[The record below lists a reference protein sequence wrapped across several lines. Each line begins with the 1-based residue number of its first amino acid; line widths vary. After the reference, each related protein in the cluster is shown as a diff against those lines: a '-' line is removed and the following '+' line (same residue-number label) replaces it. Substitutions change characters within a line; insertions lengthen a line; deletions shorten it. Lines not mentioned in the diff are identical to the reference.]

1 MRRTIWTGTLRLTPP
16 STTSKWPPP
25 NIGLERDD
33 LECVSPQL
41 NPASWKQIYGVM
53 SRRTIGGG
61 RVLGS
66 GRTLGPPAPP
76 PKSSSPVPARL
87 VSPSASSLSLNTS
100 ASEGSTPPSSDTQDI
115 AARISVDNGAPDL
128 ATAAAA
134 AGDRLVCP
142 ICNEEMVTLLQLNRH
157 LDDAHKEIEEEQQD
171 EVKDWFKQQM
181 VKAKKFQ
188 PLAVLNQKLKGLDVF
203 ESNHDISRS
212 GTPTPRIAST
222 VDAKDSAPP
231 PTPPKP
237 TQTIIDPDDV
247 ITKQHWQKRT
257 GNDVCADPACGK
269 RLGSATTG
277 IVNCRH
283 CGKLFC
289 EEDTMYQMKLSRSA
303 QHEPVR
309 GLWYRVCETCYKS
322 REGYMDRH
330 GVERDRM
337 NEFEAIRRKRLSH
350 KEMEVSR
357 LEKRLTRLTHLL
369 ANPPDE
375 IPQPTPNKRWSLN
388 WVPTDPRKALEQSIV
403 AWQDDA
409 EVQRCPYCQQDFTQY
424 TFRRHHCR
432 TCGKVVCGDPVTA
445 CSTLVGLSVA
455 TTNSRLRVTEKPPP
469 DDTISLDIRLCKDCK
484 HTIFSHRDFQ
494 ASLTSP
500 SIEAF
505 TRAYNN
511 LVQFE
516 RGIRLLMPRFQKLLQ
531 ALQDPDRPPSA
542 AQLTDASRTRKRLM
556 DSFSQYDTAARRI
569 RDLPSQ
575 SATQLKL
582 QKAIYQN
589 ATQFLHLHMLPLKS
603 LPKVLKHATPHGAGS
618 SRPGGSEFSNPRAS
632 LAILN
637 RNRSAHHMRHDSSSN
652 ISVASFASSSRV
664 SELEAEEKALRER
677 LIVLEEQKFMVQ
689 EMIADANK
697 RRKFDEVAALAGN
710 VEDLSVEI
718 DRVQK
723 QVDNLRN
730 EFEDVYT
737 GLGGGGDTT
746 IPNNINTNNN
756 SRPSN
761 NGLGSG
767 VNSPI
772 RKPSHGATVALTTG
786 VNISGARTGPGENG

>member
-1 MRRTIWTGTLRLTPP
+1 
-16 STTSKWPPP
+16 
-25 NIGLERDD
+25 
-33 LECVSPQL
+33 
-41 NPASWKQIYGVM
+41 M

-257 GNDVCADPACGK
+257 GND
-269 RLGSATTG
+269 
-277 IVNCRH
+277 
-283 CGKLFC
+283 
-289 EEDTMYQMKLSRSA
+289 
-303 QHEPVR
+303 
-309 GLWYRVCETCYKS
+309 
-322 REGYMDRH
+322 
-330 GVERDRM
+330 
-337 NEFEAIRRKRLSH
+337 
-350 KEMEVSR
+350 
-357 LEKRLTRLTHLL
+357 
-369 ANPPDE
+369 
-375 IPQPTPNKRWSLN
+375 
-388 WVPTDPRKALEQSIV
+388 
-403 AWQDDA
+403 
-409 EVQRCPYCQQDFTQY
+409 
-424 TFRRHHCR
+424 
-432 TCGKVVCGDPVTA
+432 
-445 CSTLVGLSVA
+445 
-455 TTNSRLRVTEKPPP
+455 
-469 DDTISLDIRLCKDCK
+469 
-484 HTIFSHRDFQ
+484 
-494 ASLTSP
+494 
-500 SIEAF
+500 
-505 TRAYNN
+505 
-511 LVQFE
+511 
-516 RGIRLLMPRFQKLLQ
+516 
-531 ALQDPDRPPSA
+531 DPDRPPSA

-632 LAILN
+632 LAVLN
-637 RNRSAHHMRHDSSSN
+637 RNRSTHHMRHDSNSN

-786 VNISGARTGPGENG
+786 VNISGARSGSGENG